1 MDRLHTVV
9 LAALAGL
16 ALAACERSDG
26 RKPPPATGERVNAVV
41 AEKRPEQSAA
51 EFCDVQQPA
60 DTAPALSLP
69 PLTAGQDPP
78 ATGSWRWINVWAT
91 WCKPCVEEMP
101 LLTRWQSALAG
112 EGLRFDLVFLSVDES
127 DDLVSAF
134 RDKYPATPPSLR
146 LERPDVLP
154 PWLAELGIGEGAPIP
169 IHLFVDPANRVRC
182 VRAGSVKEQD
192 LPAIRSV
199 LGS

>member
-1 MDRLHTVV
+1 MDRLHAVV
-9 LAALAGL
+9 LAAVAGL
-16 ALAACERSDG
+16 ALAACERSGD
-26 RKPPPATGERVNAVV
+26 RKSPPAAGERVNAVM
-41 AEKRPEQSAA
+41 AEKRPARTAA

-60 DTAPALSLP
+60 DAAPALSFP
-69 PLTAGQDPP
+69 PLAPGQSPP
-78 ATGSWRWINVWAT
+78 ATGSWRWVNVWAT